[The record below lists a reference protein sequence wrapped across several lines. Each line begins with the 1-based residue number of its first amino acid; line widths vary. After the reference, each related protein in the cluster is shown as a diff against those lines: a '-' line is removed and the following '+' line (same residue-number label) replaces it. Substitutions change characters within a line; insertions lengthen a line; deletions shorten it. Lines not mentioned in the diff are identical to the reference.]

1 MENLFAYNLKNY
13 RKKNN
18 LTLTEL
24 SEKLGISRTAL
35 SGYEKGLN
43 EPSLYV
49 LFKIANIMN
58 CSLDELVGI
67 STPTHKI
74 EKVNPPKPEN
84 IDDLKEKILIL
95 NNLIDKNRR
104 TFEDLTKS
112 IKRSSYLIDELT
124 MSKKRSD
131 RMIDELTMS
140 KKRSDKMLEELST
153 AKRRNDL
160 TFEELKR
167 TINRLSK
174 TEELFKNVS
183 SDLLSLIDN
192 KSNTEHDNEIS
203 CTLVDINEKIKSNN
217 ISTRSIPL
225 IGSVAA
231 GNPCYAEESV
241 SEYFDVDASKLN
253 SYKNY
258 FILNIKGDSMNKLY
272 DDKEL
277 ILIEQTNSADNDDL
291 VIAFLPDNVESTFKR
306 VKIVPGSDLIS
317 LIPESFNPTHKVQTY
332 NYEDISIIGKVLGP
346 LSDFSA
352 E

>member
-13 RKKNN
+13 RIKNN

-43 EPSLYV
+43 DPSLYV
-49 LFKIANIMN
+49 LFKIATLIN

-67 STPTHKI
+67 SNSEYKFDAP
-74 EKVNPPKPEN
+74 EPPSLEN
-84 IDDLKEKILIL
+84 VDSLKEKIYIL
-95 NNLIDKNRR
+95 NDLIEKNRR
-104 TFEDLTKS
+104 TFEDLSKS
-112 IKRSSYLIDELT
+112 HTRTERLFT
-124 MSKKRSD
+124 
-131 RMIDELTMS
+131 
-140 KKRSDKMLEELST
+140 ELSM
-153 AKRRNDL
+153 AKKRNDL

-203 CTLVDINEKIKSNN
+203 CTLVDINEKVQSNN
-217 ISTRSIPL
+217 VSTRSIPL

-231 GNPCYAEESV
+231 GNPCYAEESI

-277 ILIEQTNSADNDDL
+277 ILIEQTNTADNDDL
-291 VIAFLPDNVESTFKR
+291 VIAFIPDNVESTFKR
-306 VKIVPGSDLIS
+306 VKLIPGSNLIS
-317 LIPESFNPTHKVQTY
+317 LIPESFNPIHKVQTY
-332 NYEDISIIGKVLGP
+332 NYKDISIIGKVLGP